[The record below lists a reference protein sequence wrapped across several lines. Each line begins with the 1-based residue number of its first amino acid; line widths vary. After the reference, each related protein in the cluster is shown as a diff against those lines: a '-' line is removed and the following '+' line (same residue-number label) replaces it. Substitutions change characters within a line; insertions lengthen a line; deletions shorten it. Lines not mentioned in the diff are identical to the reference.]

1 MNGDTGWVENS
12 PLRKRRF
19 LNLPELVA
27 HRELI
32 VFLAVRD
39 LKVRYKQA
47 AFGLVWAVVQP
58 LSGALVITLVFRKL
72 ARVPSDGIPYFAFA
86 FLGFAVWS
94 YFTSSLSAVTQSLVS
109 NSGLVTKIYFPRLV
123 APLAAALPG
132 LVDMAVA
139 FVAVAVVMVALGI
152 IPGLALLTLP
162 IWIAALCLVVLGLGL
177 IFATLNVLYRDAL
190 YAYGL
195 IVQLLFFGSPL
206 VYPSTL
212 IEGGWRYL
220 YHLNPMVAV
229 LDGFRWSVL
238 GGHPPAPQAILSLL
252 SGLLILAVGLRFF
265 SATER
270 RFADV
275 I

>member
-1 MNGDTGWVENS
+1 MKDIGWVEN
-12 PLRKRRF
+12 PPRHARRF
-19 LNLPELVA
+19 LNVPEIVA
-27 HRELI
+27 HREL
-32 VFLAVRD
+32 VLFMAQRD

-58 LSGALVITLVFRKL
+58 LTGALVVTVVFRKL
-72 ARVPSDGIPYFAFA
+72 ARVPSDGIPYFLYA
-86 FLGFAVWS
+86 LVGFAVWS

-109 NSGLVTKIYFPRLV
+109 NAGLVTKIYFPRLI
-123 APLAAALPG
+123 APLAAVLPG

-139 FVAVAVVMVALGI
+139 FGAVAVVMVALGI
-152 IPGLALLTLP
+152 APGWALLTLP
-162 IWIAALCLVVLGLGL
+162 IWVAALCLVVLGLGL
-177 IFATLNVLYRDAL
+177 LFATLNVMYRDAL

-206 VYPSTL
+206 AYPSTL
-212 IEGGWRYL
+212 IEGWWRYP

-238 GGHPPAPQAILSLL
+238 GGHFPAPQALISLL
-252 SGLLILAVGLRFF
+252 SGSLILALGLRYFA
-265 SATER
+265 SAER

>member
-1 MNGDTGWVENS
+1 MIGDTGWVQN
-12 PLRKRRF
+12 PPRRTRLF

-32 VFLAVRD
+32 LFLAQRD

-47 AFGLVWAVVQP
+47 AFGLAWAVVQP
-58 LSGALVITLVFRKL
+58 LAGALVITVVFRKL
-72 ARVPSDGIPYFAFA
+72 ARVPSDGIPYFIYA
-86 FLGFAVWS
+86 FLGFAIWS

-109 NSGLVTKIYFPRLV
+109 NAGLVTKIYFPRLV

-139 FVAVAVVMVALGI
+139 FGAVAVLMVILGI
-152 IPGLALLTLP
+152 GPGLAVFTLP
-162 IWIAALCLVVLGLGL
+162 IWVAALFLVVLGLGL
-177 IFATLNVLYRDAL
+177 LFATLNVLYRDAL

-206 VYPSTL
+206 AYPSTL
-212 IEGGWRYL
+212 IQGGWSYL

-238 GGHPPAPQAILSLL
+238 GGHPPGRQALLSLL
-252 SGLLILAVGLRFF
+252 SGALILAAGLRYFT
-265 SATER
+265 STER